1 MRLLTWPTTLP
12 QPLADLYALVV
23 DATEGDR
30 VSVAEPLA
38 VDTIRGVS
46 EPRDTLLIVPDVAVK
61 TSSPGEV
68 LEALSHMATLSDLD
82 VVVVVGDGYLGADIA
97 PIGTAVA
104 AAAISVMRSVAVQRG
119 RTGRANAICIPQAML
134 GDTVSQ
140 RGPLAVNV
148 DVTDVAH
155 AVSFLIDSA
164 NSYLNGQVLYVNA
177 GRQLFSSHT
186 A

>member
-1 MRLLTWPTTLP
+1 MRLFTWPTTLP
-12 QPLADLYALVV
+12 APLADLYPRVV
-23 DATEGDR
+23 DATDSDR
-30 VSVAEPLA
+30 VPIADPLA
-38 VDTIRGVS
+38 VEALRGGS
-46 EPRDTLLIVPDVAVK
+46 EPRDTLLIVPDVAVE
-61 TSSPGEV
+61 TTSPGEV
-68 LEALSHMATLSDLD
+68 LAALSHMASLSGIDL
-82 VVVVVGDGYLGADIA
+82 VVVVGDGYLGADIE
-97 PIGTAVA
+97 PTGTAVA

-119 RTGRANAICIPQAML
+119 RPGRANAICIPQGML

-155 AVSFLIDSA
+155 AAGFLIDSA
-164 NSYLNGQVLYVNA
+164 NSYLNGQVLYVDA